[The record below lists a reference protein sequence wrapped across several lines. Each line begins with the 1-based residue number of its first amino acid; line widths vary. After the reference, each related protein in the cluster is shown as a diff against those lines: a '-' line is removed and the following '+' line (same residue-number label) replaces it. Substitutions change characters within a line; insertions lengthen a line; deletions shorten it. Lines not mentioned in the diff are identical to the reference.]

1 MQTPRPPQQL
11 DIFADS
17 FDVMLRN
24 DVVAALERP
33 DAPAAAAATQRL
45 AAEYPKD
52 ADLVCLQLLVQTLSG
67 QALPAH
73 TVALAD
79 HAALAAA
86 RRHIEIHVAPAAHQT
101 MGHAAA
107 RAWLRP
113 LWCRLA
119 ARAGGLAFSSEHS
132 DDHAAALWLR
142 GEDWAAAVT
151 AVQGI
156 ESWRRIP
163 APLAWMLQAR
173 FQLDGLDACWALLA
187 ELAWLAPARLA
198 AMVQAELRDPLLTR
212 LLKNFHA
219 NFENDADEN
228 AAQASSH
235 DLAWF
240 PAWVLTQTPA
250 LASLLGAA
258 QPGQHSRPERGLR
271 AVLALLLLERQG
283 AQAEQAARRRALRE
297 LHPGLYAAFMSSR

>member
-1 MQTPRPPQQL
+1 MQAPTPPHQL

-24 DVVAALERP
+24 DVLAALERR

-45 AAEYPKD
+45 AAEYPTD
-52 ADLVCLQLLVQTLSG
+52 ADLVCLQLLAQTLSA
-67 QALPAH
+67 QTLREH
-73 TVALAD
+73 S
-79 HAALAAA
+79 AALAEHAAVVAA
-86 RRHIEIHVAPAAHQT
+86 RRHIEDHVAPAARQT

-113 LWCRLA
+113 LWCLLA
-119 ARAGGLAFSSEHS
+119 ARASGLTFLAAQA

-142 GEDWAAAVT
+142 GEDWAAAAA

-163 APLAWMLQAR
+163 APLAWMLHAR
-173 FQLDGLDACWALLA
+173 FQLDGLDACWPLFA

-198 AMVQAELRDPLLTR
+198 ALLQAELRDPLLAR
-212 LLKNFHA
+212 LLKQFQA
-219 NFENDADEN
+219 NFEPDTDEN
-228 AAQASSH
+228 TDQTAAH

-250 LASLLGAA
+250 LAA
-258 QPGQHSRPERGLR
+258 QLSTAQAGQHSRAERGLR

-283 AQAEQAARRRALRE
+283 AQAEQITRRRGLRD
-297 LHPGLYAAFMSSR
+297 LHPGLYAAFMASR